1 MRKIAAVIAFLAA
14 IWMCTFAYA
23 ELDIRVGEDKL
34 TNGMWNEEHTQLV
47 TPFRYPQLL
56 EGIDPTVAE
65 AVIAEL
71 LEEGYSMADLYEPF
85 TAGWSGDGT
94 FYVSY
99 EGIISVQLP
108 EDCGAEMFRVASFYP
123 ADNGEIYGNYQIVET
138 QASEGGAQTIWFSGV
153 HVSDKPGLYENITL
167 VVTGRNDVFI
177 RTFDVYIAGLS
188 EEMSHPPGLAEGIS
202 IDGDEPHLYTAQ
214 RYVYG
219 EKHAIPA
226 GDFIIPWPAE
236 GSVHTGYDGVKV
248 FSDLLLI
255 QMDPALPQPEM
266 ITVTLTEMSTGKVVA
281 QSRQAEPRMN
291 HFDGYQEYTVVNAV
305 DEPFVL
311 PDTWEPGVYRLT
323 YEVGG
328 VGTHWVDIVLEKET
342 LNPAQY
348 YEPYAQGELRLVLL
362 QDKLNHDYF
371 GSWNEDFSVFQAD
384 ESSMLGVKAGGL
396 VPGQRYFCAL
406 SYTNEQGQKWTETKP
421 VFGEEDVVFFLS
433 SRAGTYKD
441 LTLTLVG
448 NGEVASHT
456 FDCIVPRDSSGNV
469 NGVLM
474 GRYTDYYV
482 GPVEDPEKQELV
494 IPDSGFTLHTPRA
507 GTYVGAQG
515 SRLSV
520 ELAFSENFPSPANV
534 DMTLT
539 EVSTGVEVAHYR
551 AMYSDLGGN
560 CWDFGGNLQ
569 PFKPLTAGEYTLRV
583 RAPGGDYSVT
593 VTLESF
599 DVDELI
605 QEQLRLIEM
614 KPQYTERGLISYPKR
629 SIIPEIIDFLGRMT
643 LVETD
648 AYELFTRYGYRPE
661 GQGMLRDFAILE
673 PNVEAVS
680 VENELSDLTQ
690 SANALLRDAYAF
702 QQRGMRFYG
711 SGQLVDVQAM
721 NTFCAGGWKN
731 LQALECA
738 AGTAEDASG
747 AVYTWVPVYYP
758 DDQGGL
764 WNNELYLFVYIT
776 YPGADEQWLAP
787 FHYYDPSLYAENH
800 TTRLLVTDQAVVAQW
815 LSILRESSLALEHLE
830 DDTPYKT
837 LQRGSES
844 EAVRRL
850 QVRLRELGYLTA
862 SADGYYS
869 PRVEIAV
876 KAYQAAMGLEPTG
889 IADAHM
895 QRMIHDPS
903 LEKQILLDWLAS
915 RVQ

>member
-1 MRKIAAVIAFLAA
+1 MRKFAAVIAFLAA
-14 IWMCTFAYA
+14 VWMCAFAHA
-23 ELDIRVGEDKL
+23 ELDIKVGEDKL
-34 TNGMWNEEHTQLV
+34 TNGVWNEDHTQLE

-56 EGIDPTVAE
+56 EGIEPAAAE
-65 AVIAEL
+65 AIIAAL
-71 LEEGYSMADLYEPF
+71 LEEGYTMDDLYEPL
-85 TAGWSGDGT
+85 TKGWSEDGT
-94 FYVSY
+94 LYVSH
-99 EGIISVQLP
+99 EDTISVQLP
-108 EDCGAEMFRVASFYP
+108 EDCGTEMFRVASFYQ
-123 ADNGEIYGNYQIVET
+123 ADNGEIYRNYKFVET
-138 QASEGGAQTIWFSGV
+138 QAGEDGQKIFWLSGV
-153 HVSDKPGLYENITL
+153 HVSDKPGLYEDITL

-177 RTFDVYIAGLS
+177 RTFDVYIANLS
-188 EEMSHPPGLAEGIS
+188 EDTYPHPGLA
-202 IDGDEPHLYTAQ
+202 DGVSLDGAEQQLYTAQ
-214 RYVYG
+214 RYVYD
-219 EKHAIPA
+219 EKLDIPA

-236 GSVHTGYDGVKV
+236 GSVHTGYDGVES
-248 FSDLLLI
+248 FSDMLKILL
-255 QMDPALPQPEM
+255 DPALPQPEM

-281 QSRQAEPRMN
+281 QFREKEPWMN
-291 HFDGYQEYTVVNAV
+291 HDDGYQVYVVDN
-305 DEPFVL
+305 FVL
-311 PDTWEPGVYRLT
+311 PETWDPGVYRLT
-323 YEVGG
+323 YEVSG
-328 VGTHWVDIVLEKET
+328 VGTHWVDIVLEKEA

-348 YEPYAQGELRLVLL
+348 YEPYAQGDLRLVLL
-362 QDKLNHDYF
+362 QDYLNHDYF

-384 ESSMLGVKAGGL
+384 ESSMLGVKVGGAA
-396 VPGQRYFCAL
+396 PGGQYFCAL

-421 VFGEEDVVFFLS
+421 VFGEEEVAFFLS

-441 LTLTLVG
+441 LTLILAG

-456 FDCIVPRDSSGNV
+456 FDCVVTQDGSGYV

-474 GRYTDYYV
+474 GRYTDYCA
-482 GPVEDPEKQELV
+482 GPVEDPEEQEWV

-520 ELAFSENFPSPANV
+520 VLAFSEDFPSPANV

-560 CWDFGGNLQ
+560 CWDFGDNLQ
-569 PFKPLTAGEYTLRV
+569 PIRPLTTGEYTLRV

-593 VTLESF
+593 VTLESY
-599 DVDELI
+599 DVDEVI
-605 QEQLRLIEM
+605 QEQLRRMEM
-614 KPQYTERGLISYPKR
+614 KPQYTDKGLISYTKR
-629 SIIPEIIDFLGRMT
+629 SIIPEINALLGRMT

-648 AYELFTRYGYRPE
+648 AYELFTRYGYLPE
-661 GQGMLRDFAILE
+661 GQGMLRNFAILD

-680 VENELSDLTQ
+680 VENELSDLAQ
-690 SANALLRDAYAF
+690 SANALLRDAYTF
-702 QQRGMRFYG
+702 QQYGMRIYG
-711 SGQLVDVQAM
+711 GGQMVDIQAM
-721 NTFCAGGWKN
+721 NAFFSDGWKS

-738 AGTAEDASG
+738 AGTATDASG
-747 AVYTWVPVYYP
+747 AVYTWVPVYFP
-758 DDQGGL
+758 DAQGGL
-764 WNNELYLFVYIT
+764 RNNELYLFVYIA
-776 YPGADEQWLAP
+776 YPGADEEWLAP

-800 TTRLLVTDQAVVAQW
+800 TTRLLVADQTMVAQW

-837 LQRGSES
+837 LQKGSES

-869 PRVEIAV
+869 PRVEMAV
-876 KAYQAAMGLEPTG
+876 KAYQTAMGLEPTG
-889 IADAHM
+889 VADAHM

-903 LEKQILLDWLAS
+903 LEKQMLLDWLAS